1 MQEKF
6 VKTIDNVKIALN
18 LYDSAH
24 KTVVIICP
32 GWFMTKDSKSFSDLA
47 SKLSGWHDVIS
58 MDFRGHGKSGG
69 FYTFTEKE
77 VRDLKA
83 VVDFA
88 KANYEKVYLM
98 GFSLGGALVILHG
111 ALVGDVDKIIAVS
124 APSDFD
130 KIENK
135 MWHPNAWIPTFKKF
149 EPKRWVSVRP
159 SAKIGKKDKP
169 VNVVDMIKVPT
180 LFVAGER
187 DVTVYPWHTELLYEK
202 AVCEKRYELFKD
214 CIHAEDIF
222 IKEPEKF
229 INLCLDWLKD

>member
-1 MQEKF
+1 MHEEYI
-6 VKTIDNVKIALN
+6 KTSDNVKIALN
-18 LYDSAH
+18 LYNSGQSS
-24 KTVVIICP
+24 VIIICP

-47 SKLSGWHDVIS
+47 ESLSSWHDVVV

-77 VRDLKA
+77 VNDLKA
-83 VVDFA
+83 VVNFA
-88 KANYEKVYLM
+88 KERYEKVYLM
-98 GFSLGGALVILHG
+98 GFSLGGALVVLHG
-111 ALVGDVDKIIAVS
+111 ALVGNVDKIIAVS

-135 MWHPNAWIPTFKKF
+135 MWHPNAWIPTFRKF

-159 SAKIGKKDKP
+159 SPKIGKKIKP
-169 VNVVDMIKVPT
+169 VDVVDKINVPT
-180 LFVAGER
+180 LFIAGEK
-187 DVTVYPWHTELLYEK
+187 DVTVYPWHTESLYEK
-202 AVCEKRYELFKD
+202 AICEKKYILFED

-229 INLCLDWLKD
+229 IQACEAWLN